1 MTITTITIT
10 ITTIT
15 ATSSCHFV
23 LVYMEGRSGHTCK
36 PQSFFLL
43 GYVVPVRRCAAPRPA
58 QSPAAMSV
66 SDLIRDLGLDTRD
79 GETRGWRML
88 LLAAGPGRVLQL
100 HLEGKFLELVQHE
113 RPTLVYVNPST
124 DPKAYDIWQT
134 PPEGGIGLFVGR
146 PHTAPA
152 EDAINTSGPSGSPAV
167 STSGI

>member
-1 MTITTITIT
+1 M
-10 ITTIT
+10 
-15 ATSSCHFV
+15 A
-23 LVYMEGRSGHTCK
+23 LK
-36 PQSFFLL
+36 
-43 GYVVPVRRCAAPRPA
+43 
-58 QSPAAMSV
+58 
-66 SDLIRDLGLDTRD
+66 DLIRDLGLDTRD

-152 EDAINTSGPSGSPAV
+152 EDAVNTSGPSGSPAV